1 MFFVLVFE
9 TKAGAELTM
18 QPQPTLKL
26 KIFLALNKRINNQAT
41 ILKPL

>member
-9 TKAGAELTM
+9 TQAGAELTM

-26 KIFLALNKRINNQAT
+26 KIFL
-41 ILKPL
+41 P